1 MRFCNMK
8 SNEVKLMKE
17 LYQNAEMEVVKFT
30 VADIITSSSE
40 VPGEGGGMGGENETE
55 FAPID

>member
-1 MRFCNMK
+1 MK